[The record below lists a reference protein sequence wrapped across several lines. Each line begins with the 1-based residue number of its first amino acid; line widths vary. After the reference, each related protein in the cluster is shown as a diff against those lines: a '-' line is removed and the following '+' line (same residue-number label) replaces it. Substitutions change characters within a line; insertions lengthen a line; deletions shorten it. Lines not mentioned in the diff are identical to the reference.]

1 LVSGVRQTPDIDLDT
16 PAWIAWLHDPLNL
29 SFRFQSPL
37 GAFTARKEHRKRGGS
52 YWSAYRRQAGKL
64 TKHYLGKVAG
74 LNLEQLESA
83 AQILSSNGQ
92 KSQTQATRQPVSA
105 SPDQNVKQKSFAQRN
120 RGIPRSPKLE
130 LVRTTLLERLLT
142 ATDTSLVVIVAPAGY
157 GKTTLLTQFA
167 HQAPRPVAWLTLT
180 EDAADPTVLHREV
193 VQTIHQVMPE
203 LKLLEDESLSSL
215 SASPAKLAWELTRK
229 LDLASQNLSLILD
242 QTERLGTD
250 AMRWIQTFIENVAEG
265 HQLVLSGY
273 ELPKLPLE
281 QYAAQGTVFFL
292 GVEDLAFNVEETTQ
306 YLTLARNTLEPETIQ
321 QQLEGWAAGIA
332 LVVHGASMKLEPK
345 GMVLSVLDKLPTRL
359 RSNLCQAAVA
369 EVWSAEKLEQ
379 LGVIFTKDWLRQVQ
393 RVGLPMTM
401 LKTGVYRPH
410 GLVLE
415 VLEEELKTRPEVYK
429 QLHLAAAREAE
440 VIGDVLLVLKH
451 LGLVGEYTQMSLIAT
466 KAARQYLDKGKFQ
479 LLCQIVESVPIEH
492 RTLDLEAILGRTW
505 IETGQINR
513 GEELVQRLW
522 SKNHHMNAFFSLC
535 IVLFRRGNTKEVLSL
550 IEEGERLV
558 QQDTL
563 ENQMVFKRVRAIGF
577 MYVGQYQAA
586 KADFLKVLAW
596 SEQNNRSPDI
606 VTTVLQLN
614 HCHVYLGEMH
624 EAERTLE
631 RGLSIIDTEKLGG
644 RRFICLNALADL
656 YRITGRFDEALNLIK
671 EALTPAR
678 IENDVVEV
686 ALLQTRGEIYEMRA
700 DFINATENFRS
711 ALVRAIAHKADTMAF
726 LPRLQLSHGLRRI
739 GQTQEAQTLLEQAI
753 RLPIAEVPEMKVF
766 LNLHHGIAAFLNKQ
780 FKYAQ
785 QFLDAIDPSA
795 SEPSDLART
804 LAYKAEV
811 ARVQGRLTKP
821 KVAALIAQLDVL
833 GSDAVLRIDAEPLA
847 GLYLEC
853 QRRSWWAER
862 FVPFTTALPIQNTS
876 NQRVLKLTTLGTL
889 TAFIN
894 NTQVKLPFAKAG
906 ELLIWL
912 ALNGAASREQI
923 FDALWDGSTESRHL
937 EYFKVAVRRLRYA
950 LAEASGEMWNPLPFE
965 QGRYRL
971 DERFEIVLDAS
982 ILLKAPEHQ
991 EINALRQTL
1000 EMNQGLF
1007 LHKVNTEWV
1016 EILRERLI
1024 EVTLEGQLRCAELL
1038 EIEQPLEALK
1048 FYQAALNADPLSE
1061 DAYQGVMRL
1070 LDAIGDQKAIRRFEV
1085 SHKAHI
1091 ARILN

>member
-64 TKHYLGKVAG
+64 TKHYLGKVAD

-92 KSQTQATRQPVSA
+92 KSQTQATQQPVSA

-379 LGVIFTKDWLRQVQ
+379 LGVIFPKDWLRQVQ

-401 LKTGVYRPH
+401 LKAGVYRPH
-410 GLVLE
+410 GLVLI
-415 VLEEELKTRPEVYK
+415 VLEEELKQQPEEYK
-429 QLHLAAAREAE
+429 RLHLAATREAE
-440 VIGDVLLVLKH
+440 VAGDVLLAIKH
-451 LGLVGEYTQMSLIAT
+451 LGLVGEYEQMNLLAT
-466 KAARQYLDKGKFQ
+466 KAARRYREEGKFR
-479 LLCQIVESVPIEH
+479 LACQVAESVPVEY
-492 RTLDLEAILGRTW
+492 RTPDLEVILGRTW
-505 IETGQINR
+505 IESGQVQR
-513 GEELVQRLW
+513 GEELVRRLW
-522 SKNHHMNAFFSLC
+522 VQHQHVKALSALCVALNQHGNH
-535 IVLFRRGNTKEVLSL
+535 KEVLSL
-550 IEEGERLV
+550 VEQGLCQPCTEEDQMLLKDKKILALTILGCLAEAELELLLMLDWAERN
-558 QQDTL
+558 D
-563 ENQMVFKRVRAIGF
+563 KRLFMITALQRLGRVYIQIGR
-577 MYVGQYQAA
+577 
-586 KADFLKVLAW
+586 L
-596 SEQNNRSPDI
+596 
-606 VTTVLQLN
+606 
-614 HCHVYLGEMH
+614 H
-624 EAERTLE
+624 EAEQVLK
-631 RGLSIIDTEKLGG
+631 RGLIAASVDGIGTNGTGLM
-644 RRFICLNALADL
+644 RVLADQ
-656 YRITGRFDEALNLIK
+656 YRITGRLNEAHDLIEEGLNL
-671 EALTPAR
+671 AR
-678 IENDVVEV
+678 IENYVNLPF
-686 ALLQTRGEIYEMRA
+686 LLQTRAELFEMSTDFKRA
-700 DFINATENFRS
+700 VEDFRD
-711 ALVRAIAHKADTMAF
+711 ALTHALANGVEHQAF
-726 LPRLQLSHGLRRI
+726 FIRLQLSHGLRRI
-739 GQTQEAQTLLEQAI
+739 GQTQEAQSLLEQSI
-753 RLPIAEVPEMKVF
+753 RLPIAKAPELQVV
-766 LNLHHGIAAFLNKQ
+766 LNQNRGIAAFLNKQ
-780 FKYAQ
+780 FKEAQ
-785 QFLDAIDPSA
+785 QFLNLIDPNLI
-795 SEPSDLART
+795 EPTDVART

-1016 EILRERLI
+1016 EILRDRLI

-1038 EIEQPLEALK
+1038 EVEQPLEALK